1 MITGTGCE
9 GTVTSDTR
17 VPLLLCGALVI
28 LALLRGCVCVC
39 GAWRMWGVRG
49 AETGIGDAGA
59 ASLAAALGSGR
70 CGLTWLNLGGKW
82 RVCGGGGCLC
92 VGVACAALWGACLSV
107 AGMWGLRGE

>member
-17 VPLLLCGALVI
+17 VPRLLCGALVI
-28 LALLRGCVCVC
+28 LVLLRDVCALAFYGVC
-39 GAWRMWGVRG
+39 GGGLG
-49 AETGIGDAGA
+49 AANGIGDAGA

-70 CGLTWLNLGGKW
+70 CGLTELDLRSKW

-107 AGMWGLRGE
+107 AGMRGLRGE

>member
-9 GTVTSDTR
+9 CTVTSDTR
-17 VPLLLCGALVI
+17 VLLLLCGALVI
-28 LALLRGCVCVC
+28 VALLRGCVRARVL
-39 GAWRMWGVRG
+39 WRMWGVGG
-49 AETGIGDAGA
+49 AGNGIGDAGA

-70 CGLTWLNLGGKW
+70 CGLTKLILWGKW

-107 AGMWGLRGE
+107 AGMWRLLGE